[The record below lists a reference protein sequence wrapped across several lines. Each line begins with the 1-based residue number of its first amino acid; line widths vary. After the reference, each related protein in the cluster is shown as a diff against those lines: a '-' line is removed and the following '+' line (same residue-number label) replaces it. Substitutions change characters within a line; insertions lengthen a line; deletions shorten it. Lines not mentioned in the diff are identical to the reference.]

1 MKKKNVYV
9 LLLASML
16 NIVTAFANTIVIVDD
31 ETNSPIPYVL
41 VQINNTVLSANIDGF
56 LDLNIKKSQTYSFSC
71 LGYEGIEIEGND
83 LINMQF
89 VKMKMLPVELNP
101 IVVTADRALSL
112 LEKYVSN
119 TSKEIINPPFYI
131 NCYESNRIF
140 KGDNLILDAKGILV
154 SKISKIVGSGKGV
167 FVTTRLKGAS
177 LITTDEFNADE
188 LRKLPYYS
196 PFINSFLLYER
207 KSYDKSLF
215 FYISDSNDSV
225 CIIGYKPNKEYI
237 VKGKQVLTSG
247 KFYINKVTETIIRI
261 DSEIEPLL
269 LKQAQEIQQSN
280 DKRNVIVD
288 YFYRTIC
295 FKNGLPLS
303 IEDKCYYRSKKDKSE
318 SVYSNIVVQKYELT
332 DKNSFDAKPYGKVK
346 RAAIAYQTPF
356 VTAGFEEDF
365 NKGYS
370 K

>member
-1 MKKKNVYV
+1 
-9 LLLASML
+9 ML

-41 VQINNTVLSANIDGF
+41 VQTGNNVFSANIDGF
-56 LDLNIKKSQTYSFSC
+56 LNLTIDKSLIYSFSC
-71 LGYEGIEIEGND
+71 MGYEKVKINGNN
-83 LINMQF
+83 LIDTQF

-131 NCYESNRIF
+131 NCYENNRIF
-140 KGDNLILDAKGILV
+140 KGNDLILDAKGILV
-154 SKISKIVGSGKGV
+154 SKILKIVGSGKGV
-167 FVTTRLKGAS
+167 FVTTRLKGLS
-177 LITTDEFNADE
+177 LITPDELNADE

-196 PFINSFLLYER
+196 PFINYFLVYER

-247 KFYINKVTETIIRI
+247 KFYINKATETIIRI

-269 LKQAQEIQQSN
+269 LKQVQEIQQSD
-280 DKRNVIVD
+280 DKKNVIVD
-288 YFYRTIC
+288 YFYRTIW
-295 FKNGLPLS
+295 FQNGLPLS

-318 SVYSNIVVQKYELT
+318 FVYSNIVVQKYELT
-332 DKNSFDAKPYGKVK
+332 DKNSFESKPYGKVK
-346 RAAIAYQTPF
+346 KAAIAYQTPF
-356 VTAGFEEDF
+356 VTASFEEDF